1 MRSLRALTVAL
12 LATLPLVLTGV
23 VLAEPAQAHAA
34 LVGTHPADASTV
46 ETLPGRV
53 TLEFSE
59 PVTRTEL
66 VLTAPDGSRLPLKVS
81 ARDREVT
88 GTLGDGTAE
97 AQRGTY
103 TLAYR
108 VVSADGH
115 PIAGE
120 STFRTTTGRSVKE
133 ASRSDD
139 TDESFVHR
147 HAEHLW
153 WAVGGGLLAVV
164 LIVWP
169 LLRRRAEE
177 HV

>member
-1 MRSLRALTVAL
+1 VRRPLALAAAL
-12 LATLPLVLTGV
+12 V
-23 VLAEPAQAHAA
+23 VLLLPVLAAAPAQAHAA
-34 LVGTHPADASTV
+34 LVGTDPADAATV
-46 ETLPGRV
+46 ATLPGEV

-59 PVTRTEL
+59 PVTRSEV
-66 VLTAPDGSRLPLKVS
+66 VLTAPDGSRVPLEVS

-88 GTLGDGTAE
+88 GRLGGGTDD

-108 VVSADGH
+108 VVSVDGH

-120 STFRTTTGRSVKE
+120 STFTTTSGRTVE
-133 ASRSDD
+133 QAPRAAEPE
-139 TDESFVHR
+139 ESFVHR

-153 WAVGGGLLAVV
+153 WAVGGGLVAVA

-169 LLRRRAEE
+169 LLRRRTEE